1 MAASHCPKT
10 GDGEHQWQLLSI
22 GRICEL
28 CAAVQP
34 QDARMPDGYGDDL
47 PRETAAEPGARTKP
61 RSAAT

>member
-34 QDARMPDGYGDDL
+34 QDARMPDGYGD
-47 PRETAAEPGARTKP
+47 G
-61 RSAAT
+61 